1 MRVAVLAGGPSL
13 EREVSLQSGQ
23 RVHHALAARGHDAT
37 VVDPSEQGFAE
48 RLSSGGFEACYIALH
63 GKHGE
68 DGTVQRLLELLGLP
82 YTGTGPA
89 ACARAFDKASAKD
102 VLSDQGIATP
112 KWTLLSADGLRDLGA
127 GGVLHLVVERLGLPL
142 VVKPSRGGSALGV
155 RFVDRE
161 GDLASALMGALSFD
175 DRVVIEQRVEGT
187 EVAVGLLGDD
197 VLSGVEIVP
206 KGGIYDYAAR
216 YTTGAT
222 EYFVPA
228 RLDQTADAAC
238 RDAADQ
244 AFRALAVR
252 GVGRADLMVDASGKP
267 WVLEVNVSPG
277 MTDTSLLP
285 MAAYAVGLSFEDLCD
300 RILHL
305 AQAA

>member
-1 MRVAVLAGGPSL
+1 MRIAVLAGGPSL

-23 RVHHALAARGHDAT
+23 RVHRALGARGHDAA
-37 VVDPSEQGFAE
+37 VVDPSEPGFAE
-48 RLSSGGFEACYIALH
+48 RLSGGGFDACYVALH

-89 ACARAFDKASAKD
+89 ACARAFDKALAKD
-102 VLSDQGIATP
+102 ALAEAGIATP
-112 KWTLLSADGLRDLGA
+112 AWTVLSADGLRDLGA
-127 GGVLHLVVERLGLPL
+127 GGVLHLVVERLGIPL

-175 DRVVIEQRVEGT
+175 DRVVIEQRIEGK
-187 EVAVGLLGDD
+187 EVAVGFLGEEI
-197 VLSGVEIVP
+197 LPAVEIAP
-206 KGGIYDYAAR
+206 KEGIYDYAAR

-228 RLDQTADAAC
+228 RLDQNVEVAS
-238 RDAADQ
+238 RDTADQ

-252 GVGRADLMVDASGKP
+252 GVGRADLMVDAHGRP

-285 MAAYAVGLSFEDLCD
+285 MAAQAAGLSFEDLCD
-300 RILHL
+300 RIIRLSL
-305 AQAA
+305 P